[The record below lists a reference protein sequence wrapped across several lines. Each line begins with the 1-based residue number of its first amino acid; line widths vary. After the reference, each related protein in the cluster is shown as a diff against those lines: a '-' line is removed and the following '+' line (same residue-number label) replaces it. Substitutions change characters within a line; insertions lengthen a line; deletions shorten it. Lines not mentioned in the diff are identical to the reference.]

1 MKINGLR
8 RDKKMSRKLML
19 IIVLAAMV
27 VFYVNGCKKDS
38 GQAET
43 GQDVKTAAEY
53 KAEAEE
59 QINKENMASELDELE
74 KTLEEEISQ
83 E

>member
-1 MKINGLR
+1 MF
-8 RDKKMSRKLML
+8 RKLML
-19 IIVLAAMV
+19 IIILAAMV
-27 VFYVNGCKKDS
+27 LFCVNGCKKDS
-38 GQAET
+38 S
-43 GQDVKTAAEY
+43 QDVKTAEEY

-59 QINKENMASELDELE
+59 QINTENMSSELDELE

>member
-1 MKINGLR
+1 
-8 RDKKMSRKLML
+8 ML

>member
-1 MKINGLR
+1 
-8 RDKKMSRKLML
+8 MSRKLVL
-19 IIVLAAMV
+19 IIVLTAMV
-27 VFYVNGCKKDS
+27 VFCVNGCKKDS
-38 GQAET
+38 SQAET

-53 KAEAEE
+53 KAEAEKE
-59 QINKENMASELDELE
+59 IDKENMAAELDELE

>member
-1 MKINGLR
+1 
-8 RDKKMSRKLML
+8 MSRKLVVL
-19 IIVLAAMV
+19 IVLTAMV
-27 VFYVNGCKKDS
+27 AFCVTSCKKNS
-38 GQAET
+38 SQTE
-43 GQDVKTAAEY
+43 QDVKTAAEY